1 MAQQEEVKLPEGWV
15 NTPLDEI
22 AKWGAGGTPKRSESF
37 YYGGDIPW
45 VKTGDLGP
53 KRIKEASEH
62 ITELGVK
69 NSSAKLFT
77 KGSVAIAMYG
87 ATIGKTSILD
97 FDATTNQACAVGQ
110 PIVNVTDTEFL
121 YYLLKNEKQ
130 NFIDKGKG
138 GAQPNISQQ
147 IIKAHTIGFPPLPE
161 QKRIVEKLDS
171 LLAQVDT
178 IQHRLNNLPNI
189 IKRFRQSVLAAAV
202 SGKLTEQWRGK
213 YKEYN
218 ATIELDNLSVM
229 RSKIYSKI
237 GKKERPLKT
246 QPNNTELLEIPS
258 TWSYSSIAPFLE
270 IERAGMKTGPFGTL
284 LKKHE
289 HVEEGVPVL
298 GIENIREGEFS
309 LGSKIHITPQKSKE
323 LEAYDINFGDLIIS
337 RSGSVGDIC
346 VVPKGLGECRFST
359 NIMRLSLLDESMN
372 PHYFCHLFLGSPI
385 VLKQVAELCKGSTRL
400 FLNQKILSSIM
411 YPIPPIE
418 EQTEIVRLVE
428 QYFALADTLEKNLA
442 NAKQRVDNLTQSI
455 LAKAF
460 KGELVPQDPN
470 DEPAE
475 KLLERIKAAREE
487 ADKLEEAAKK
497 AAKTKKK

>member
-1 MAQQEEVKLPEGWV
+1 MTQQEEIKLPKGWV
-15 NTPLDEI
+15 EAPLEEI
-22 AKWGAGGTPKRSESF
+22 AKWGAGGTPKRSETS

-53 KRIKEASEH
+53 RRLKVASEH

-110 PIVNVTDTEFL
+110 PIADVTDTEFL
-121 YYLLKNEKQ
+121 YYILKNEKQ

-147 IIKAHTIGFPPLPE
+147 IIKAHTIGFPPHPE

-171 LLAQVDT
+171 VLAQVDT
-178 IQHRLNNLPNI
+178 IQQRLNNLPDI

-202 SGKLTEQWRGK
+202 SGKLTEQWRDSSDIAQWKQVKLGDVGK
-213 YKEYN
+213 GFNYGSSTKSEKEG
-218 ATIELDNLSVM
+218 
-229 RSKIYSKI
+229 R
-237 GKKERPLKT
+237 
-246 QPNNTELLEIPS
+246 
-258 TWSYSSIAPFLE
+258 
-270 IERAGMKTGPFGTL
+270 
-284 LKKHE
+284 
-289 HVEEGVPVL
+289 VPVL
-298 GIENIREGEFS
+298 RMGNIQSGKLDWEKLVYTSDPDEIKKYKLNKYDVVFNRTNS
-309 LGSKIHITPQKSKE
+309 PE
-323 LEAYDINFGDLIIS
+323 L
-337 RSGSVGDIC
+337 VGKTAIY
-346 VVPKGLGECRFST
+346 LGEKESIFAGYLIRVQGSE
-359 NIMRLSLLDESMN
+359 RLD
-372 PHYFCHLFLGSPI
+372 
-385 VLKQVAELCKGSTRL
+385 AL
-400 FLNQKILSSIM
+400 FLNFLLNSPKARAYCREVKTDGVSQSNINAQKLKALEFNL
-411 YPIPPIE
+411 PPMT

-460 KGELVPQDPN
+460 RGELVPQDPN
-470 DEPAE
+470 DEPAD
-475 KLLERIKAAREE
+475 KLLARIKAARLE
-487 ADKLEEAAKK
+487 AEKLEKAAKK
-497 AAKTKKK
+497 AAKASKK